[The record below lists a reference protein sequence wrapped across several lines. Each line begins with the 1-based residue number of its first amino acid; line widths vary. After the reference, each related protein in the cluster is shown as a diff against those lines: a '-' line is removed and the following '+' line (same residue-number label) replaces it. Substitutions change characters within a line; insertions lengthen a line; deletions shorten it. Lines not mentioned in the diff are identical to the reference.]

1 MERLFDSLLRAQGEL
16 SRAGIDSA
24 AVGGLAV
31 AAWGRARAT
40 QDVDLK
46 VLLDRSQAQ
55 TLLDLLASSYTFL
68 VDQPLATLQ
77 SVGFVFTKDEDNTR
91 VDFLL
96 ADLGFDREAI
106 DRAVA
111 VEVQPGKRARIC
123 SAEDLIV
130 YKLISTR
137 ARDHEDASSVVARQR
152 GQLDLGYVERWL
164 REFEQALDDST
175 LVSTFREMLRRA
187 GP

>member
-1 MERLFDSLLRAQGEL
+1 MERLFDSLLRAQSEL
-16 SRAGIDSA
+16 SRAGVDSA

-55 TLLDLLASSYTFL
+55 TLLDLLASSYTLL
-68 VDQPLATLQ
+68 VDQPLSALQ
-77 SVGFVFTKDEDNTR
+77 SVGFIFTKDSDNTR

-106 DRAVA
+106 ARAVE

-123 SAEDLIV
+123 SAEDLVV

-152 GQLDLGYVERWL
+152 GHLDQGYVERWL

-175 LVSTFREMLRRA
+175 LVATFREMVQRA
-187 GP
+187 SA